1 MSESELSNLVYL
13 SVESSA
19 QLFQFWLSGSF
30 AVVMV
35 FYFGSGKL
43 NGPMLKLV
51 ATLYVLA
58 SVTFSLYW
66 IGGAVQYAEYINRM
80 AEQGYDTSHL
90 DNIYGWLGGA
100 GMLSVFVI
108 GTLGVLYY
116 LLWEFRHR
124 NDNT

>member
-1 MSESELSNLVYL
+1 MSESDLSNLVYL

-66 IGGAVQYAEYINRM
+66 ISGAVQYAEYINRM
-80 AEQGYDTSHL
+80 AEQGYDTDHF
-90 DNIYGWLGGA
+90 DNIYGWLGGV

-116 LLWEFRHR
+116 LFWEFRHR
-124 NDNT
+124 NDDT

>member
-19 QLFQFWLSGSF
+19 QLFQFWLTGSF

-66 IGGAVQYAEYINRM
+66 ISGAVQYAEYINRM
-80 AEQGYDTSHL
+80 AEQGYDTAHF

-124 NDNT
+124 NDDT